1 MNKIKKF
8 FSDVKFEMEKV
19 SWPSWGELKGSTF
32 VVISFSILVSLFL
45 FFIDRILSSILQ
57 VILKLYELVYIK
69 GHLE

>member
-57 VILKLYELVYIK
+57 VIL
-69 GHLE
+69 

>member
-45 FFIDRILSSILQ
+45 FFIDRILSRILQ
-57 VILKLYELVYIK
+57 VIL
-69 GHLE
+69 